1 MVKSSGTVPSP
12 KLKDQDGYGFRTP
25 TSLEYKIPER
35 KKCPLPPKKTRPTS
49 TKRKA
54 TVSPKI
60 QRILLVDFESIFT
73 TTIQDHLDFK
83 SRDREK
89 WITNAEF

>member
-1 MVKSSGTVPSP
+1 MISSETVPLP
-12 KLKDQDGYGFRTP
+12 KLKDQDGYGFKTP
-25 TSLEYKIPER
+25 TSLEYKIPEM

-73 TTIQDHLDFK
+73 TTIQDHLDMQIK
-83 SRDREK
+83 NSRKMDCES
-89 WITNAEF
+89 